1 MTARTK
7 KVLAPVLVALV
18 ILGVVAYLHNRG
30 TTELQDLKGR
40 DFVELGEF
48 QTLRGNIYPDRGE
61 WFLQTGDS
69 AYELHLGD
77 HTHRERTGIRLEEG
91 KTATVSGY
99 VYSQRGADFIDLAV
113 CTVQMDGEKYR
124 FRQDDGTPMWWG
136 QGGGDRDG
144 QGIGSGLGG
153 GDGTGSGDGAG
164 RNLTGQGRNQ

>member
-7 KVLAPVLVALV
+7 KMLGPALVAIV
-18 ILGVVAYLHNRG
+18 VLGVVAYLHSRG
-30 TTELQDLKGR
+30 TTELHDLKGR
-40 DFVELGEF
+40 DFVRLGEY
-48 QTLRGNIYPDRGE
+48 QTLTGDIYPDRGE
-61 WFLQTGDS
+61 WFLQVDGA

-91 KTATVSGY
+91 KAATVSGY
-99 VYSQRGADFIDLAV
+99 VYSQRGVDFIDLAV

-144 QGIGSGLGG
+144 QGLQTGLGG
-153 GDGTGSGDGAG
+153 GDGTGSGDGAEQ
-164 RNLTGQGRNQ
+164 NLTNQGRNR